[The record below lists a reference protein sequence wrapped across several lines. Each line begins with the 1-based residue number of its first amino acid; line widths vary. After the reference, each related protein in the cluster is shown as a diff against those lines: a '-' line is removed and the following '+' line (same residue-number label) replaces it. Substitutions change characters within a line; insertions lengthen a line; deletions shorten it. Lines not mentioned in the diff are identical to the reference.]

1 MKTYSLKKIILS
13 LLFLLSSLQAL
24 GREVT
29 LLEIISEPEGN
40 KKHFLTFNLD
50 KEGDVLKINRK
61 SSSSNQSFTVDQLNE
76 KGVILYQ
83 TEGRDVIKLMSNSMD
98 RIHGGHVIMSY
109 LTNGITMNYD
119 ELDFEIVRKG
129 DRWEALTLKGRKIN
143 RLTLKSRKI
152 LGKVIGI
159 KEIIID

>member
-1 MKTYSLKKIILS
+1 MKTYSLKRIFLS
-13 LLFLLSSLQAL
+13 VLFLFASLQVL

-61 SSSSNQSFTVDQLNE
+61 SSGSNQSFTVDQLNE
-76 KGVILYQ
+76 KGVILYK

-98 RIHGGHVIMSY
+98 RIYGGHIIMTF
-109 LTNGITMNYD
+109 LTNGITMTYD

-143 RLTLKSRKI
+143 RLTLISRKI

-159 KEIIID
+159 KKILID